1 MISIR
6 GAREHNL
13 RNINVDIPHDSL
25 TVITGLSGSGKSS
38 LALDTLFAE
47 GQRRFME
54 SLSSYARQF
63 LGILQKPLVDRITG
77 LSPAIAIQQR
87 MGNTSLRSTV
97 GTATEIHDYLR
108 VLFAQLGV
116 PHCPKCGAP
125 ITPQTPEQII
135 EAILALPEGEKIEI
149 LAPLVKGKKGEH
161 KELLQKARREGFV
174 RVRIDGQEYLLE
186 DAPQLA
192 RYNLHTV
199 EVVVDRLV
207 IKKDV
212 RRRLA
217 DSVETALKIGGNS
230 VVAHKLGGED
240 LYFSGNYACPN
251 CVQGEEFPK
260 MEARLFSF
268 NSPYGFCPSCF
279 GLGIMLSDFSKTC
292 PECHGER
299 LNAYSR
305 AVTLSGKTIVDVGK
319 MPLTEALD
327 FFEALQGEIKGEK
340 RKVTEGVLKEII
352 SRIGFL
358 KTVGLGYLNLS
369 RSSVSLSGG
378 EAQRIRLSSQIGTG
392 LTGVL
397 YVLDE
402 PTIGLHPRDNQKLLQ
417 ALKQLRDLK
426 NTVVLVE
433 HDAEVIRNADY
444 VVDMGPGAGVEGGN
458 VIFQGTYEKL
468 LKCKNSLTA
477 DYLSGKREIKIPVYR
492 PVGPETPSL
501 VLKGACHNNLKNLTV
516 RFPLGRLICVTGVS
530 GSGKSS
536 LVTDTLLPALRK
548 HYHNAKGTPGA
559 FKEIEGLKYLD
570 KVIVV
575 DQSPLG
581 RTPRSNPAT
590 YTEAFA
596 HIRNIFAQLPEAKL
610 RGYKSGR
617 FSFNVKGG
625 RCEECEGSGVKK
637 VEMHFLPDVF
647 VTCDK
652 CEGKRYN
659 KETLEIKYRGKNIS
673 EVLDMPISEA
683 KEFFRNHK
691 VLSRIL
697 GTISEV
703 GLDYIT
709 LGQHATTLSG
719 GEAQRVKLSYELAR
733 VDTGRTLY
741 VLDEPTTGLHFAD
754 VERLIQVLQKLV
766 DAGNTVIVIEH
777 NLEFIKCADHVIDL
791 GPDGGAA
798 GGRLLACGSP
808 YEVALDKNS
817 VTGRFLRD
825 ILPPKAR

>member
-1 MISIR
+1 MISVK

-13 RNINVDIPHDSL
+13 RNISVDIPHRSL

-63 LGILQKPLVDRITG
+63 LGILQKPKVDRITG
-77 LSPAIAIQQR
+77 LCPAIAIQQR

-108 VLFAQLGV
+108 VLFSQLGV
-116 PHCPKCGAP
+116 PHCPKCGAA
-125 ITPQTPEQII
+125 ITPQSPEQII
-135 EAILALPEGEKIEI
+135 EAVMALKDGEKIEI

-174 RVRIDGQEYLLE
+174 RVRIDGKEYLLE
-186 DAPQLA
+186 DAPSLA
-192 RYNLHTV
+192 RYNLHTI

-207 IKKDV
+207 LKADI

-217 DSVETALKIGGNS
+217 DSVETALKIGGNDLVIS
-230 VVAHKLGGED
+230 KAGGED

-251 CVQGEEFPK
+251 CRDGVALPK
-260 MEARLFSF
+260 IEPRLFSF
-268 NSPYGFCPSCF
+268 NSPYGFCPTCY
-279 GLGIMLSDFSKTC
+279 GLGVMYFDPSKIC
-292 PECHGER
+292 PECQGER

-305 AVTLSGKTIVDVGK
+305 AVTVNGRTIVDVGRMSLDK
-319 MPLTEALD
+319 AAL
-327 FFEALQGEIKGEK
+327 FFEELSSGLKGEK
-340 RKVTEGVLKEII
+340 AEISSDI
-352 SRIGFL
+352 LREIRNRLGFL
-358 KTVGLGYLNLS
+358 RSVGLGYLNLS
-369 RSSVSLSGG
+369 RNSISLSGG

-402 PTIGLHPRDNQKLLQ
+402 PTIGLHPRDNEKLLA
-417 ALKQLRDLK
+417 ALKQLRDLN

-444 VVDMGPGAGVEGGN
+444 VVDMGPGAGVQGGN
-458 VIFQGTYEKL
+458 VIFQGPYEKL
-468 LKCKNSLTA
+468 LKCKTSLTA
-477 DYLSGKREIKIPVYR
+477 DYMSGKREIAIPAYR
-492 PVGPETPSL
+492 PVGPRTPSL
-501 VLKGACHNNLKNLTV
+501 VLKGASHNNLKNLTV

-536 LVTDTLLPALRK
+536 LVTDTLLPALRNY
-548 HYHNAKGTPGA
+548 YHKAKDTPGA
-559 FKEIEGLKYLD
+559 FREIEGLKNLD

-590 YTEAFA
+590 YTEAFV
-596 HIRNIFAQLPEAKL
+596 HIRNIFAQLPEAKI
-610 RGYKSGR
+610 RGYTAWR

-625 RCEECEGSGVKK
+625 RCEECEGSGVKR

-652 CEGKRYN
+652 CDGKRYN
-659 KETLEIKYRGKNIS
+659 KETLEIKYRGKSIAD
-673 EVLDMPISEA
+673 VLDMPVSEA
-683 KEFFRNHK
+683 KDFFRHHK
-691 VLSRIL
+691 ILSRIL
-697 GTISEV
+697 DTISEV

-733 VDTGRTLY
+733 QDTGRTLY

-754 VERLIQVLQKLV
+754 VERLLQVLQKLV
-766 DAGNTVIVIEH
+766 DAGNTVVVIEH
-777 NLEFIKCADHVIDL
+777 NLDFIKCADYIIDL
-791 GPDGGAA
+791 GPEGGAA
-798 GGRLLACGSP
+798 GGELLACGSP
-808 YEVALDKNS
+808 LEIARNERS
-817 VTGRFLRD
+817 VTGRFLKTL
-825 ILPPKAR
+825 LPPSK